1 MIGFN
6 ILEMPLLSKLFINSM
21 QVQPKPRVLFPD
33 YSPEKKII
41 SSFYMMFIAIMF
53 ITVENDR
60 L

>member
-1 MIGFN
+1 
-6 ILEMPLLSKLFINSM
+6 MPLLSKLFINSM